1 MKHTYILYT
10 ALTIWLSTSVAAQPV
25 FIQNGRITY
34 ERKTGQMTMLESIQ
48 DPGEDNMWVNELK
61 KVMPRIVTDVYTL
74 DFSPERTHYTLE
86 KENAENKYAVMTLK
100 PSASNYVLQDL
111 VRRKTTMSRSVFEND
126 YAVSD
131 NMQTYPWKLTG
142 ETREIAGFECRKA
155 ITRIC
160 DSVVVVAFY
169 TDEITVPGG
178 PENFNGLPGMI
189 LGIAVPRLSLNLF
202 ATKLERSMPVISEK
216 ILKGKTVGR
225 DQISKDMEKSMK
237 EWGKTGQLMMWLA
250 ML

>member
-1 MKHTYILYT
+1 M
-10 ALTIWLSTSVAAQPV
+10 IWLSTSVAAQSI

-48 DPGEDNMWVNELK
+48 DPGEDNMWFNEMK

-74 DFSPERTHYTLE
+74 DFTPERTHYTLE
-86 KENAENKYAVMTLK
+86 KENPENKYAVMTLK
-100 PSASNYVLQDL
+100 PTASNFVLQDL
-111 VRRKTTMSRSVFEND
+111 VSRKTTMSRSLFEND

-189 LGIAVPRLSLNLF
+189 LGIAVPRLSLTLF
-202 ATKLERSMPVISEK
+202 ATKIERSMPAIPEK
-216 ILKGKTVGR
+216 IFKKKTVGR

>member
-1 MKHTYILYT
+1 M
-10 ALTIWLSTSVAAQPV
+10 IWLSTSVAAQSI

-48 DPGEDNMWVNELK
+48 DPGEDNMWFNEMK

-74 DFSPERTHYTLE
+74 DFTPERTHYTLE
-86 KENAENKYAVMTLK
+86 KENPENKYAVMTLK
-100 PSASNYVLQDL
+100 PTASNFVLQDL
-111 VRRKTTMSRSVFEND
+111 VSRKTTMSRSLFEND

-189 LGIAVPRLSLNLF
+189 LGIAVPRLSLTLF
-202 ATKLERSMPVISEK
+202 ATKIERSIPAIPEK
-216 ILKGKTVGR
+216 TFKKKTVGR
-225 DQISKDMEKSMK
+225 DQISKDMKKSMDD
-237 EWGKTGQLMMWLA
+237 WGKTGQLMMWLA